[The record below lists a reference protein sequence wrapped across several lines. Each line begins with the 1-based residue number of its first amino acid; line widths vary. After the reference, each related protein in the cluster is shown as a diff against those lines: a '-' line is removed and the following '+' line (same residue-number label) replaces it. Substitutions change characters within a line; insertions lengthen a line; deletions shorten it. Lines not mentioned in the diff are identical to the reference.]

1 MSSPSIDRPSSQGR
15 GAEGI
20 AHVVSVPTLLGVFA
34 LLIGLTALTVAAT
47 WVNLG
52 GWNLWIALGI
62 ATAKASLVALYFMH
76 LRYDNRFY
84 ALVFVAA
91 LVFLALFLSLTLMD
105 TLQYCAEHRQLEV
118 TRRVHRPAAR
128 SMASNSSDK

>member
-1 MSSPSIDRPSSQGR
+1 M
-15 GAEGI
+15 
-20 AHVVSVPTLLGVFA
+20 LLGVFA

-62 ATAKASLVALYFMH
+62 ATVKASLVALYFMH

-84 ALVFVAA
+84 ALIFVTA

-105 TLQYCAEHRQLEV
+105 TLQYA
-118 TRRVHRPAAR
+118 P
-128 SMASNSSDK
+128 NIDNWK